1 MHKPVAVTYRNRS
14 IDDVVEI
21 ANTSGKLLRE
31 VTAHPSFTVEEK
43 QQIRGQMNDF
53 YRILIKISDQCMLL
67 LRSQKSVHGVL
78 YYHEQKLKQG
88 VAECLYAGN
97 MIKDARDL
105 TLKDKQFYLQRLES
119 LNDRVEQKDGQC
131 HTRVSPG

>member
-1 MHKPVAVTYRNRS
+1 MKDKMKREKRDHKIVVLCTATEYYTMRALFKKTTCRSLPEYGRKTMMHKPVAVTYRNRS

-31 VTAHPSFTVEEK
+31 VTAHPSFTFEEK

-67 LRSQKSVHGVL
+67 LRSRKV
-78 YYHEQKLKQG
+78 Y
-88 VAECLYAGN
+88 
-97 MIKDARDL
+97 
-105 TLKDKQFYLQRLES
+105 TES
-119 LNDRVEQKDGQC
+119 STTTSKN
-131 HTRVSPG
+131 